1 MESSRVTR
9 AGDYEYLRV
18 CTFGKTYR
26 QGTRQSGDAKKG
38 GEFSHVY
45 IGFLIRHQAN
55 NATFIEVFELGT
67 NASRIGRN
75 ESSSSTSPL
84 LLDQFIDHGAMIGSE
99 HVYQTEATTEEVIE
113 DLPIAEMWHYQN
125 RTTPF
130 ALTLVDEVDPFDFC
144 EDIPAFVSPDGW
156 RL

>member
-38 GEFSHVY
+38 GEFSYVY

-67 NASRIGRN
+67 NASCIGRN
-75 ESSSSTSPL
+75 ELGSSTSPL
-84 LLDQFIDHGAMIGSE
+84 LLDQLIDRGAMIGSE
-99 HVYQTEATTEEVIE
+99 HV
-113 DLPIAEMWHYQN
+113 
-125 RTTPF
+125 
-130 ALTLVDEVDPFDFC
+130 
-144 EDIPAFVSPDGW
+144 
-156 RL
+156 